1 MQITTL
7 LTHMAASQS
16 KRLDWK
22 GVTLVEV
29 MISLVILLL
38 VSLALMQ
45 TALVSIDANMNNV
58 LRDEAVNIAE
68 QRMDE
73 ARSLPFD
80 FPSDPSNSLKSLVDD
95 DATHATLPTPN
106 DCPSTFT
113 LGTRVQRNFRNIIAK
128 DFCTNR
134 DVTDLGDARRVDIR
148 VIWKWKGEDFS
159 HSISTVIRRPS

>member
-1 MQITTL
+1 MQTARL
-7 LTHMAASQS
+7 N
-16 KRLDWK
+16 KR
-22 GVTLVEV
+22 GFSLVEV
-29 MISLVILLL
+29 MIALVILLL
-38 VSLALMQ
+38 VSLALLQ

-58 LRDEAVNIAE
+58 LRDEAVSIAE

-113 LGTRVQRNFRNIIAK
+113 VGTRIQRNFRNIIAK
-128 DFCTNR
+128 DFCTR
-134 DVTDLGDARRVDIR
+134 RTVTTLGTGDARQVNIQ

-159 HSISTVIRRPS
+159 HSISTVIRRPG

>member
-1 MQITTL
+1 MR
-7 LTHMAASQS
+7 LTAYPNS
-16 KRLDWK
+16 K

-58 LRDEAVNIAE
+58 LRDEAVSIAE
-68 QRMDE
+68 QRMNE
-73 ARSLPFD
+73 VRSVPFD
-80 FPSDPSNSLKSLVDD
+80 TLSSDAVLI
-95 DATHATLPTPN
+95 TTPN
-106 DCPSTFT
+106 DCPATFT
-113 LGTRVQRNFRNIIAK
+113 VGTRIQRNFRNIIAK

-134 DVTDLGDARRVDIR
+134 TVTTLGAAGDARQVNIQ

-159 HSISTVIRRPS
+159 HTISTVIRRPS

>member
-1 MQITTL
+1 MR
-7 LTHMAASQS
+7 LTAYPNS
-16 KRLDWK
+16 K

-58 LRDEAVNIAE
+58 LRDEAVSIAE
-68 QRMDE
+68 QRMNE

-80 FPSDPSNSLKSLVDD
+80 FPSDPSNPLKSLVDD

-106 DCPSTFT
+106 DCPATFT
-113 LGTRVQRNFRNIIAK
+113 VGTLIKRNFRNIIGK

-134 DVTDLGDARRVDIR
+134 DVTTLGTGDARRVDIR